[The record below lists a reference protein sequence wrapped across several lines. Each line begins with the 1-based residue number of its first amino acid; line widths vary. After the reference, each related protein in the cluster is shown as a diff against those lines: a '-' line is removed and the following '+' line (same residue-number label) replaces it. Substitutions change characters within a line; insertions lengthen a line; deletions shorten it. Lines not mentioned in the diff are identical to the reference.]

1 VFVTKTVTL
10 TSTVQVTVTPQPK
23 GKEACGQVASTII
36 TCKFMNELKIYQKCI
51 RVLSTFYSNCL
62 SSYSHA

>member
-1 VFVTKTVTL
+1 VTKTVTL

-36 TCKFMNELKIYQKCI
+36 YQKCI

-62 SSYSHA
+62 SSYSHAYNI